1 MCFNMFLLSN
11 ANSLF
16 TYNYFFFYNKF
27 NFNQFNFGIK
37 NNFFLNFFRLN
48 WFKNKIVTYD
58 SNPIFLK
65 FKTNKLFFFNID
77 SDNIFNYFLKK
88 KYLNCNNFY
97 NFNKNIINKNYF
109 CLLKLHFY
117 FFKYFFLVISNIKYF
132 LNFNYSYIY
141 LLKTKKISLL
151 SNFINN
157 LNLSDYVNLRKKNN
171 KNLLT
176 FNKIL

>member
-11 ANSLF
+11 TNFLL

-48 WFKNKIVTYD
+48 WFKNKIVIYN

-65 FKTNKLFFFNID
+65 FKTNKLFFFNNDRGDIV
-77 SDNIFNYFLKK
+77 NYFFKK
-88 KYLNCNNFY
+88 KHLNVNNFY
-97 NFNKNIINKNYF
+97 SFNKNIINKNYF
-109 CLLKLHFY
+109 YLLKLHFY

-132 LNFNYSYIY
+132 LNFNYNYIH
-141 LLKTKKISLL
+141 LLKTKKIPLL
-151 SNFINN
+151 PNYISN
-157 LNLSDYVNLRKKNN
+157 LNLSEYVNLRKKNN